1 MVWSHLHVCS
11 FAIFSVTLSHFLSV
25 CLPANMPVLVCICVC
40 MFVCVSVCLC
50 QSLSVSLYL
59 SLSLCQS
66 VCLSFTLE
74 DSNWRII
81 SIRCLQRSRILHSN
95 FLPFSLHEVAMK

>member
-50 QSLSVSLYL
+50 QSLSICLYLSVSLYVCPSLLKTQTGVL
-59 SLSLCQS
+59 SPYGAYNVVGYCIRI
-66 VCLSFTLE
+66 SFRL
-74 DSNWRII
+74 
-81 SIRCLQRSRILHSN
+81 
-95 FLPFSLHEVAMK
+95 AYMKWP